1 MIDIPSKTTIPGRD
15 SITALRKGLA
25 NLTRVIARHHGAEAL
40 LAELSQHAAALQDML
55 GNLERELEAQA
66 SERGELDALYEI
78 CQVIGSSLD
87 LTKVLNQVMDQIIR
101 LTGAERSFLMIVDP
115 DTGELEF
122 QAARNMDSE
131 TIASSSFEIS
141 RSIVKEVATTGQPVA
156 TTNAQMDPRFK
167 AQESVIGYNLRSILC
182 VPLRARGR
190 VTGVIYADNR
200 ILTGL
205 FSDRDR
211 DLLAAFAGQAAVAID
226 NALLFESVANA
237 KALMDNIFASI
248 TSGVIT
254 TDIGEQITL
263 FNRAAERVLR
273 VPASVIIGS
282 RLSDALPELALALE
296 PIVDQVKRYGEPVV
310 EFESE
315 VSLPNSGQLNLRTSL
330 SPLKDTSNETQGTAI
345 VIDDLTEQRRLESRY
360 QLFQRYLPPAVIER
374 LPLDPYELRLG
385 GQRQEIT
392 SLFADI
398 RGFTDF
404 SRQHDPETL
413 VDVLN
418 QYLAVGADAV
428 LAEEGTLD
436 KILGD
441 CVVALFNAP
450 LAQPNHVLRAVRTA
464 LKIREGI
471 AQLHERL
478 SPSYQLDYGVGI
490 NVGDAVVGN
499 VGTALQM
506 NYTAIGSS
514 VNLASRLQE
523 AAAPG
528 QILLSHTTYERV
540 KEYVE
545 ARSLPP
551 INAAGFNEP
560 IPVYE
565 LLGLRG

>member
-1 MIDIPSKTTIPGRD
+1 MIDISSKTTIPGRD

-55 GNLERELEAQA
+55 GNLERELETQA

-141 RSIVKEVATTGQPVA
+141 RSIVKEVATTGQPVV

-478 SPSYQLDYGVGI
+478 SPSSQLDYGVGI

-528 QILLSHTTYERV
+528 QILLSHTAYERV

-545 ARSLPP
+545 ARPLPP